1 MRWLFVMVIV
11 LTCSCKKTVEKVAE
25 SMITDLIINYDWYV
39 HSFKIN
45 GKDSTSL
52 FDNYRFDFQKN
63 DKVVAYTGNQSFTG
77 SWLANVNA
85 LTITSAFNEELKPL
99 QLLTNTWSILGTTT
113 TSVRA
118 STIVGS
124 NNYQLTLYRIN

>member
-1 MRWLFVMVIV
+1 MRWLLVLVV
-11 LTCSCKKTVEKVAE
+11 LLTCSCKKTVEKVAE

-63 DKVVAYTGNQSFTG
+63 DKVVAYVNNQSFTG
-77 SWLANVNA
+77 NWVANVNA
-85 LTITSAFNEELKPL
+85 LTIASAFNEELKPL

-118 STIVGS
+118 STIVGN
-124 NNYQLTLYRIN
+124 NNYQMTLYRIN